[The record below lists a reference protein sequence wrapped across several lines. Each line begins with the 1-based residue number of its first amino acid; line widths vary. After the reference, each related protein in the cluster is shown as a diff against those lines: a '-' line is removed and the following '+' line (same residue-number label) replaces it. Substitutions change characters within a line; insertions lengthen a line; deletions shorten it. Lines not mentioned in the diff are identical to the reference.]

1 MTVLQILKTEQFVL
15 SYSLFSKRFPSPISL
30 ACSLSDLIS
39 NLRNS
44 TLWFVLALAH
54 IGRKENFSGKDL
66 ARAKCNEAIA
76 FSIGHST
83 VSYNFFSY

>member
-1 MTVLQILKTEQFVL
+1 MTVLQILKTVPSLVQFV
-15 SYSLFSKRFPSPISL
+15 SKRIPSPISF

-39 NLRNS
+39 NLLDS
-44 TLWFVLALAH
+44 TLWFVLVLAH

-76 FSIGHST
+76 FLIGHSI